1 MLSDGSEFTFS
12 AEVTQYGRNY
22 AGIDIDTNG
31 EKGPNTEGLDIF
43 GVGVGEDGR
52 LENWWLF
59 KAIQEN
65 NWKFPW

>member
-1 MLSDGSEFTFS
+1 MLSDGSEFTFG
-12 AEVTQYGRNY
+12 AWVNQYGNY
-22 AGIDIDTNG
+22 AHIDIDTNG